1 MINVHQ
7 WLKAALLSALLA
19 SCASSTMDSIP
30 TLAELDAYEK
40 GVRVKY
46 QEIYSGLEKQ
56 RSAGT
61 ISKAEYDERKLQ
73 LDSKVTEEV
82 NEVAWRNHSLAES
95 ARKVDGVP
103 TPDQPVRLT
112 PGEAGGSMGSFHRPA
127 NQTFGNATGVSGT
140 AGMTSLTSSR
150 EQFQRVQSVRND
162 AMSAGGTYLSAPPPG
177 SIYDNSVKR

>member
-7 WLKAALLSALLA
+7 WLKAALLSVLLA

-40 GVRVKY
+40 GIRVKY
-46 QEIYSGLEKQ
+46 QDLYSGLEKQ

-61 ISKAEYDERKLQ
+61 ISMAEYDERKRQ

-82 NEVAWRNHSLAES
+82 NDVAWRNHSLAES
-95 ARKVDGVP
+95 VRKVDGVP
-103 TPDQPVRLT
+103 TPDQPVTLSA
-112 PGEAGGSMGSFHRPA
+112 GVAGGTMGSFQRPA
-127 NQTFGNATGVSGT
+127 NQNFGNAAGVSGT
-140 AGMTSLTSSR
+140 AGMTNLSSAS

-177 SIYDNSVKR
+177 SIYDSSAKR